1 MKSAI
6 QQHSFFK
13 LLEKDLNSLESIM
26 ISELQVYDPTLI
38 AAATHLMK
46 AGGKRL
52 RPVMALLCAKAT
64 LNQEVELERPHYL
77 LAMALEILHTA
88 TLIHDDIID
97 ASNLRR
103 GLPTVNQQWGNR
115 TSVLAGDFLLARS
128 CYYVSIIAS
137 VELNTIFS
145 QMVMDMCNGELSQ
158 FQRRFKSTISLA
170 EYLEQISSKTALL
183 MAVGCQG
190 AGIINGAD
198 EAIQKAL
205 YQYGHQVGL
214 AFQIMDDILDFT
226 VSERET
232 GKSVFNDLAQGQITL
247 PTWFALQESEHAE
260 ELQRLI
266 DTRFVDDED
275 LQRAIEIVVES
286 KALDSCHKLAQE
298 YVDEAVS
305 ALALLPESPARQAL
319 EELAAFSVQ
328 RKQ

>member
-13 LLEKDLNSLESIM
+13 ILESDLQALEETM
-26 ISELQVYDPTLI
+26 MGELQDYDTTLI
-38 AAATHLMK
+38 SAATHLMK

-64 LNQEVELERPHYL
+64 LPEGTPLERPHFL

-97 ASNLRR
+97 ASDMRR

-128 CYYVSIIAS
+128 CYYVSVISS
-137 VELNTIFS
+137 VRLNTIFS

-158 FQRRFKSTISLA
+158 FQRRYKSTITLD
-170 EYLEQISSKTALL
+170 EYLDQIKCKTALL

-190 AGIINGAD
+190 AGIINGSDAAV
-198 EAIQKAL
+198 EQAL
-205 YQYGHQVGL
+205 YRYGNQVGL
-214 AFQIMDDILDFT
+214 AFQIMDDILDFS
-226 VSERET
+226 VSEDEM
-232 GKSVFNDLAQGQITL
+232 GKSAHNDLAQGQITL
-247 PTWFALQESEHAE
+247 PTWFALKNSKDAGH
-260 ELQRLI
+260 LQTLI
-266 DTRFVDDED
+266 DRRFEQAQDLETAFEIVLESNALED
-275 LQRAIEIVVES
+275 CYSLAQQYVTEAIE
-286 KALDSCHKLAQE
+286 ALSI
-298 YVDEAVS
+298 
-305 ALALLPESPARQAL
+305 LPAGGARQAL
-319 EELAAFSVQ
+319 EELAVFSAQ